1 MIHFMV
7 DLENTGSRGLQGV
20 EYLESDDRITI
31 FYSQS
36 CLKIERGKL
45 QQIAEAG
52 SKLSICRLQNVG
64 KNALDFY
71 IASRIGEVY
80 GKGYEGLT
88 AIVSNDKGFKAIQDY
103 WQNCALLQRRIILK
117 PDIEQSILSSNE
129 NSDRRRTIQKSY
141 KKLIWKQRLR
151 NWKKILR
158 FEKQWKRN

>member
-52 SKLSICRLQNVG
+52 SKLNICRLQNVG

-80 GKGYEGLT
+80 GKGICRY
-88 AIVSNDKGFKAIQDY
+88 
-103 WQNCALLQRRIILK
+103 RI
-117 PDIEQSILSSNE
+117 
-129 NSDRRRTIQKSY
+129 
-141 KKLIWKQRLR
+141 
-151 NWKKILR
+151 
-158 FEKQWKRN
+158 